1 MQQFD
6 SSLGD
11 DSPGA
16 VLYRQY
22 APAIFAYLY
31 RELASREEAEDLL
44 LEVFLAAL
52 QRKNFMTNG
61 QKGQQAWLWRVASN
75 KVADHYR
82 HVTRHPS
89 VSLNSIA
96 EAIDE
101 NDTFAPESVT
111 LKQEEY
117 AHLHARLQ
125 DLSELQREV
134 LLLRYGHRLSC
145 AEIATVLGKSE
156 PAIRMFLSRTLQLLR
171 TVYHT
176 QEEGIK

>member
-1 MQQFD
+1 MQQHD

-11 DSPGA
+11 DSPGD

-22 APAIFAYLY
+22 APGIFAYLY

-52 QRKNFMTNG
+52 QRKNFLTYA
-61 QKGQQAWLWRVASN
+61 QKDQQAWLWRVAYN

-82 HVTRHPS
+82 HFTRHPS
-89 VSLNSIA
+89 VSLNSIG

-117 AHLHARLQ
+117 AQLHTRLK

-145 AEIATVLGKSE
+145 AEIAIVLGKSE
-156 PAIRMFLSRTLQLLR
+156 AAVRMFLSRTLKLLR
-171 TVYHT
+171 STYHT